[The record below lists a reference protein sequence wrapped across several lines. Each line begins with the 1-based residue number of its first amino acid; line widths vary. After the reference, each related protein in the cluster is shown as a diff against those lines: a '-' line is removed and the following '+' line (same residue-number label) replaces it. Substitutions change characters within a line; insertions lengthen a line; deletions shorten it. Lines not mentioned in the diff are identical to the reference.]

1 MPTQDRDR
9 GLMGWWRAG
18 TPEGRRALVAGSL
31 GWMLDSFDVMLYAL
45 VLAALMK
52 DLGMAKFTAG
62 LLGSVTLVASAVGG
76 LVFGV
81 VADRYGRTR
90 ALICEHSHLLG
101 VHRRVRSRADRG
113 AARRVPG
120 VPRAR
125 HGGRVGERR
134 GAGLRDLVGRAP
146 RQGARLHAERVGR
159 RLRPRGARRG
169 GGHAHL
175 GLARRVLR
183 RRAAGAADGLDPAA
197 GRGTSPVA
205 REAGDGIGQ
214 AGPADRRV
222 PRRPRAAD
230 RRGHAHERLHDVRV
244 VGVQPVDP
252 GLPVAAGRR
261 RGHRPRPRA
270 RCRASSSRCRW
281 ACGSAT

>member
-45 VLAALMK
+45 VLAALMT

-90 ALICEHSHLLG
+90 ALMASILIYSVFTAACGLAQTVAQLAVFRIFLG
-101 VHRRVRSRADRG
+101 LG
-113 AARRVPG
+113 M
-120 VPRAR
+120 
-125 HGGRVGERR
+125 GGRVGERR
-134 GAGLRDLVGRAP
+134 GAGLRDLAGRAP

-159 RLRPRGARRG
+159 RLRPRGACRG
-169 GGHAHL
+169 GGHARL
-175 GLARRVLR
+175 GMAGRVLR
-183 RRAAGAADGLDPAA
+183 RRAAGAADGLGPAA
-197 GRGTSPVA
+197 RRGTSPVA
-205 REAGDGIGQ
+205 REAGDGLGQ

-222 PRRPRAAD
+222 PRRPR
-230 RRGHAHERLHDVRV
+230 G
-244 VGVQPVDP
+244 G
-252 GLPVAAGRR
+252 
-261 RGHRPRPRA
+261 
-270 RCRASSSRCRW
+270 
-281 ACGSAT
+281 